1 MFSFHLLVHG
11 EIDANM
17 EIERMSPNV
26 LQTNAILL
34 RTIIDKFLC
43 EQKY

>member
-1 MFSFHLLVHG
+1 MVNSPIAVDLTLDVA
-11 EIDANM
+11 ANF
-17 EIERMSPNV
+17 PQN
-26 LQTNAILL
+26 NAILL